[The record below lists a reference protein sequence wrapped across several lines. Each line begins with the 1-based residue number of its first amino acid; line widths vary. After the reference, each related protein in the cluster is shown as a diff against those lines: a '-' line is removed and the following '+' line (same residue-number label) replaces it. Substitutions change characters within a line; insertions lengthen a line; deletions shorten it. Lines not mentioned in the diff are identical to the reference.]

1 LFDDAAGII
10 TTDINADVG
19 VGVASPKAKLD
30 VAGAIKIADTSASP
44 TANTVGSIRYRV
56 SGNNSYIDMV
66 MQDGATSYAWVNIVQ
81 KNW

>member
-1 LFDDAAGII
+1 MFDDAAGII

-56 SGNNSYIDMV
+56 SGNNSYIDRKSV
-66 MQDGATSYAWVNIVQ
+66 V
-81 KNW
+81 